1 VNIVKHMFFMKYD
14 GDKKIS
20 KIRTSKIYFAI
31 ISLCAVGTILM
42 VVLPSIFISIS
53 ENAVIAG
60 LGF

>member
-1 VNIVKHMFFMKYD
+1 MFFIKYD

-31 ISLCAVGTILM
+31 ISFCAVATILM